1 MGFTA
6 IVPALLIITL
16 IEALHKLRENKL
28 AVLTLA
34 IALIITALTTP
45 ISPMWPPP
53 YQGTGQVGINWEP
66 LSKDYAY
73 IYGLASLAPRGGYI
87 ESTVLPAYSLMAINQ
102 VAGHRL
108 YNAHQPGK
116 WYVRSVR

>member
-6 IVPALLIITL
+6 IVPAILIITL

-45 ISPMWPPP
+45 ISPMRPP

-87 ESTVLPAYSLMAINQ
+87 EGTVLPAYSLMAIN
-102 VAGHRL
+102 
-108 YNAHQPGK
+108 PGS
-116 WYVRSVR
+116 RS